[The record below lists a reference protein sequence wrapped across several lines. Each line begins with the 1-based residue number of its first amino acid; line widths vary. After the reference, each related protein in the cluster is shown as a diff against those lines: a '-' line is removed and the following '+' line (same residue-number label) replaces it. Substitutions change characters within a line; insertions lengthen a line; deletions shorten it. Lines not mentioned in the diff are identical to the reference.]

1 MDKKLLSHLI
11 CPLCKGPLVYQPIDE
26 THAQAELICRA
37 DKLAYPIRN
46 AIPVMI
52 PDQARSVSD
61 EELER
66 V

>member
-1 MDKKLLSHLI
+1 MDKKLLSHLV
-11 CPLCKGPLVYQPIDE
+11 CPLCKSPLVYQPLDE
-26 THAQAELICRA
+26 HHAQAEFICRA

-52 PDQARSVSD
+52 PEQARAVSD